1 MIWCKIVPSVDRI
14 ARIHRISPCAA
25 LPAGQELCRGRP
37 GGRPEGMPAG
47 LWQIRAG

>member
-1 MIWCKIVPSVDRI
+1 MIWCTIVPSVDRI

-25 LPAGQELCRGRP
+25 LPAGRELCR
-37 GGRPEGMPAG
+37 GRPEGMPAG